1 MLMSEVIEMVRGF
14 VGGCEVEEIRELK
27 KELMDVLKIEK
38 GEGRKEEVLNILR
51 SEGKISILEI
61 SKKLNISAKNVS
73 SQLCYLKKDGIK
85 IGTSSDGRKFI
96 EE

>member
-1 MLMSEVIEMVRGF
+1 MLMSDVIEVVREY
-14 VGGCEVEEIRELK
+14 VSNCEVEEIRELK
-27 KELMDVLKIEK
+27 KELINILKIEK

-61 SKKLNISAKNVS
+61 SRKLNISVKNVS